1 MVYFRQARLNQ
12 AANRKE
18 VILMAVFKA
27 FKAVRPLS
35 ETAEK
40 IAALPYDV
48 MNSEEAREM
57 VIGNDLSFLHVDKA
71 EIDLDLSI
79 NPYDE
84 KVYLKAKENLDSLEA
99 KGYCR
104 QDEKNC
110 FYIYRQIMDG
120 RAQTGLVGCA
130 GIDDY
135 INGVIKKHEFTRADK
150 EQDRINHVDYCN
162 ANTGPIFLT
171 YRENDFISETI
182 SDWQRTHSPV
192 YDFENSSVQN
202 TVWVIDDEATNKKLA
217 EAFSK
222 IDSLYIADGHHR
234 CASAVKV
241 GLKRREQFPDFDG
254 SEEFNFF
261 LAVAFPKNELAI
273 MDYNRVLKDLNG
285 LSKEAFFEKLSE
297 KFTVEEYK
305 GEGAYH
311 PEKRHTFGMYLD
323 KKWYRLEAKE
333 GTFDEGDPVL
343 RLDVSI
349 LQNNCIDPIF
359 GISDPRTD
367 KRIDFV
373 GGIRGLGELERR
385 CSLDMKLAFSMFPTS
400 LDELM
405 DIADAGKVMPPKS
418 TWFEP
423 KLLSGL
429 FIHKLS

>member
-1 MVYFRQARLNQ
+1 
-12 AANRKE
+12 
-18 VILMAVFKA
+18 MAVFKA